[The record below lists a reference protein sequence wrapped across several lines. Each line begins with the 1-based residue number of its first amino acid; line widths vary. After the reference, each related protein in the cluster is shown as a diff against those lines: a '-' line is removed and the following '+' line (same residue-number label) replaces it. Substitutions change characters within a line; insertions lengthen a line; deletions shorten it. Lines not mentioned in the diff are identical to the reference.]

1 MAEDEIRSGL
11 HHRDGDRA
19 AVVREHG
26 GHADLLADDARRH
39 CVLLAFPTAN
49 VRAACGA
56 EAAAAGRKAAPCV
69 GGCRPAGSPALRGP
83 RRLTAGACRR
93 RSRALRLVFVCGA
106 SAAGAALGLLKQPD
120 PGDQAANFAF
130 TTAAALETARRADE
144 RARRSEAEL
153 AAARSRIEAL
163 SAGEQELSDFR
174 EA

>member
-26 GHADLLADDARRH
+26 GHADLLADDALRH

-69 GGCRPAGSPALRGP
+69 GGCGPDGSPVLREPRPAGAVRWHCSW
-83 RRLTAGACRR
+83 
-93 RSRALRLVFVCGA
+93 SS
-106 SAAGAALGLLKQPD
+106 SAA
-120 PGDQAANFAF
+120 
-130 TTAAALETARRADE
+130 RAP
-144 RARRSEAEL
+144 RAPRW
-153 AAARSRIEAL
+153 
-163 SAGEQELSDFR
+163 GC
-174 EA
+174 